1 VDVDPARVPPGQY
14 VTRDFPVLSAGPT
27 PHTPLDEWSLT
38 INGAVEKPVS
48 WPWEEFVALPRE
60 TVTVD
65 IHCVTKWSK
74 PDTRWQGVTIERL
87 ERLATASR
95 MSCACPFGQ

>member
-1 VDVDPARVPPGQY
+1 MELVD
-14 VTRDFPVLSAGPT
+14 F
-27 PHTPLDEWSLT
+27 E
-38 INGAVEKPVS
+38 
-48 WPWEEFVALPRE
+48 ALPQ
-60 TVTVD
+60 TSVKVD